1 MARTWDIKHG
11 RPEFDFLQT
20 MKGALDGGEVLNPTD
35 PTDNPTKVVVGQD
48 GLKVVFFGTFTY
60 GTDPGPDGGTVTSFR
75 VVDHGT
81 SIAVAT
87 GYNLDVGDL
96 GDAFDT
102 LSSTHDFSAFMDL
115 FFNSGVAS
123 GSPRITMN
131 GSDDRDVFKAPG
143 DIPFNFYGN
152 GGSDKFLGSASGD
165 HIFGGNGND
174 VLMGRGDDDLIKGN
188 KGQDKIFGGTG
199 DDHLFGGKGHDQFI
213 FDTALG
219 SGPSHAGV
227 DTIADFKPGE
237 DIIKLDTAVFSSI
250 GSFLSN
256 SEFHVGGSPGDL
268 NDFILYKEHT
278 GALFYD
284 PDGSGP
290 MHRVKFA
297 VLDNTP
303 HLSAAD
309 FLMV

>member
-1 MARTWDIKHG
+1 MARAWTIEHG
-11 RPEFDFLQT
+11 RPDFDFLQT
-20 MKGALDGGEVLNPTD
+20 MKDALDGGEVLN

-48 GLKVVFFGTFTY
+48 GLKVVFFGNFTY
-60 GTDPGPDGGTVTSFR
+60 GADPGPNGGTVTSLK

-81 SIAVAT
+81 SVAVAS
-87 GYNLDVGDL
+87 GYHLDVGDL

-102 LSSTHDFSAFMDL
+102 LSSTHDFSPFMDL
-115 FFNSGVAS
+115 LFNSGVAS

-131 GSDDRDVFKAPG
+131 GSDDRDVFTAPG

-152 GGSDKFLGSASGD
+152 GGKDKFLGSASGD

-174 VLMGRGDDDLIKGN
+174 FLKGRGDDDLIKGG
-188 KGQDKIFGGTG
+188 KGQDKIFGGTR
-199 DDHLFGGKGHDQFI
+199 DDHLFGGKGHDQFF

-219 SGPSHAGV
+219 GGPAQAGV

-237 DIIKLDTAVFSSI
+237 DIIKLDTGVFSSI
-250 GSFLSN
+250 GAFLSD
-256 SEFHVGGSPGDL
+256 SEFHVGGSAGDL
-268 NDFILYKEHT
+268 TDFILYKEHT
-278 GALFYD
+278 GELFYD

-290 MHRVKFA
+290 MHKIKFA
-297 VLDNTP
+297 MPDNTP
-303 HLSAAD
+303 HLSASD